1 MRKVVIGILIAAA
14 LAFIMLSAGMCAA
27 IFKIKPFA
35 KGGIGI
41 VRIDGMI
48 ALADQAVKNLEAARK
63 DPSIKAVVLRID
75 SPGGAVG
82 ASQEIYEEV
91 KKVDSEKPVI
101 VSMGDVAASGG
112 YYIAC
117 GGRKIFANLGTITGS
132 IGVKMEHVNIK
143 ELLSWVK
150 VEHQTLKSGKL
161 KDVGAY
167 DRDMTDEERKL
178 LQDLLAHI
186 HAQFKRAVAL
196 ERKLSEEEIEK
207 IADGRVYTGEQ
218 AKSLGLIDE
227 IGGLTVA
234 VGEAARSVGIAG
246 EPEVKEIG
254 DYEPWWL
261 NLITEKVN
269 LLTGNITGQRAMY
282 KF

>member
-1 MRKVVIGILIAAA
+1 MRKVVIGILIAAG
-14 LAFIMLSAGMCAA
+14 LVFIAFSAGTCAA
-27 IFKIKPFA
+27 VFKIRPFA
-35 KGGIGI
+35 KGRVGV
-41 VRIDGMI
+41 VRVDGMI
-48 ALADQAVKNLEAARK
+48 TLADQAVENLETARK
-63 DPSIKAVVLRID
+63 DATVKAVVLRID

-91 KKVDSEKPVI
+91 KKVDAEKPVI

-132 IGVKMEHVNIK
+132 IGVKMEYVNVK
-143 ELLSWVK
+143 ELLSWAK

-167 DRDMTDEERKL
+167 DRDMTEEERKL
-178 LQDLLAHI
+178 LQDLLANI
-186 HAQFKRAVAL
+186 HAQFKKAVAL
-196 ERKLSEEEIEK
+196 ERNLSEDEIEK

-218 AKSLGLIDE
+218 AKELGLIDE

-234 VGEAARSVGIAG
+234 VDEAAKSAGIRG

-261 NLITEKVN
+261 NLITEKIN
-269 LLTGNITGQRAMY
+269 MLTGNITGKRAVY